1 MNLQVLKV
9 SFILCHTVS
18 KVFQLRA
25 ESITKKES
33 KAASVVEQGFS
44 DKNPFK
50 MFMDVE
56 FSKQCNENSQLLLSE
71 GGW

>member
-9 SFILCHTVS
+9 VFILCDTVS
-18 KVFQLRA
+18 KDYQLRA

-33 KAASVVEQGFS
+33 KAVSVVEQGFS
-44 DKNPFK
+44 DRNPFK
-50 MFMDVE
+50 MFMDVKY
-56 FSKQCNENSQLLLSE
+56 SKKCNENSQLLLSE